1 MITFSV
7 VVPVYNAVD
16 VLERCIQSV
25 LRQTE
30 QDFELLLADD
40 GSTDGS
46 GQLCDQWATRDAR
59 IRVIH
64 QANKGL
70 SATRNILIAH
80 AKGTYIAPIDA
91 DDWVEP
97 TYLHTLYSLCSRW
110 NVPMAG
116 CNHWLDGTTQ
126 AKVRYDQSMPD
137 TLMTAQQA
145 CHGVLYHQPP
155 DVSTWAVSY
164 THLTLPTIA

>member
-40 GSTDGS
+40 GSTDGT

-59 IRVIH
+59 IPGYPPS
-64 QANKGL
+64 QQGL
-70 SATRNILIAH
+70 ICYKKYPDCPCEGN
-80 AKGTYIAPIDA
+80 
-91 DDWVEP
+91 
-97 TYLHTLYSLCSRW
+97 LYC
-110 NVPMAG
+110 P
-116 CNHWLDGTTQ
+116 H
-126 AKVRYDQSMPD
+126 
-137 TLMTAQQA
+137 
-145 CHGVLYHQPP
+145 
-155 DVSTWAVSY
+155 
-164 THLTLPTIA
+164 

>member
-1 MITFSV
+1 MMARRMVAGNYAI
-7 VVPVYNAVD
+7 
-16 VLERCIQSV
+16 
-25 LRQTE
+25 
-30 QDFELLLADD
+30 
-40 GSTDGS
+40 S
-46 GQLCDQWATRDAR
+46 GRHIMYAR

-145 CHGVLYHQPP
+145 CHGVL
-155 DVSTWAVSY
+155 STISRRM
-164 THLTLPTIA
+164 

>member
-16 VLERCIQSV
+16 VLKRCIQSV

-40 GSTDGS
+40 GSTDGT

-64 QANKGL
+64 QANQG
-70 SATRNILIAH
+70 
-80 AKGTYIAPIDA
+80 
-91 DDWVEP
+91 
-97 TYLHTLYSLCSRW
+97 
-110 NVPMAG
+110 
-116 CNHWLDGTTQ
+116 
-126 AKVRYDQSMPD
+126 
-137 TLMTAQQA
+137 
-145 CHGVLYHQPP
+145 
-155 DVSTWAVSY
+155 
-164 THLTLPTIA
+164 